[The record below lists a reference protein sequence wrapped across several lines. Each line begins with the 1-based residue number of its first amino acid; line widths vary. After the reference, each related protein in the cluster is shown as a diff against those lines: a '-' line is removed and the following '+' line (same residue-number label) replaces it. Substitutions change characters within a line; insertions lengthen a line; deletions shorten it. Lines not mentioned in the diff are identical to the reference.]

1 MVFAESQIL
10 SLSRKKG
17 LALLPSSSRLC
28 STAQRSRATAYKSVV
43 PVCPFVVLTKQFVTL
58 ARRRMQAPTDDH
70 PAPPATTFVAEPAST
85 ADFSLDENGAEL
97 GIPRGAT
104 SMPVPAVTTARSG
117 SRRASSGLAARS
129 TSTGANGDANEL
141 RQRPLRSMTAPNLGQ
156 RDLHHRPQ
164 PKTQPTKPL
173 FTKELLVPKVPVGK
187 PPGWRTSGMNI
198 IKYSWLNVLLVFIP
212 VSWAMHFSHQGSTIT
227 FVMSFLA
234 IIPLAALL
242 GFATEELALRV
253 GDTIGG
259 LMNCTFGNAVEL
271 IIAIL
276 ALVKGEVRVVQ
287 AAMIGSVLSNS
298 LLVLGTCQFVGG
310 LRFHE
315 QPYAMKQAQVN
326 INALG
331 LAINAIVIP
340 VAFHVFR
347 DLAGGTGTN
356 LTTADTDVLHISH
369 GIAII
374 LLFVYLGYMMFQFWT
389 HSYLYAPTDPSSA
402 PIDMASPTIQ
412 DGPQPPANTAVFRMP
427 SWGSSSD
434 GESSISSV
442 SNEEDEHAPKLS
454 LYGALALLFTVTILA
469 GFTAEW
475 VCDPRRVSDGSN
487 RLMKPSLRVSLQLVG
502 AIEGLTAT
510 GAVGVEFVSLILL
523 PLVGNAAEHV
533 TAVTVAG
540 KGKLDLAMSV
550 AVGSSLQILLLVIP
564 ILILLGW
571 AIGQPLSLYFDPFE
585 TLILFLAVVSVNWAI
600 ADSRTNWFEGLTLM
614 CIYVIIAL
622 VIFYY
627 DGIDNLSR

>member
-1 MVFAESQIL
+1 MAFDFL
-10 SLSRKKG
+10 S
-17 LALLPSSSRLC
+17 
-28 STAQRSRATAYKSVV
+28 
-43 PVCPFVVLTKQFVTL
+43 KQFDSS
-58 ARRRMQAPTDDH
+58 RRMQGQAENH
-70 PAPPATTFVAEPAST
+70 SAPPATTFVAEPVST
-85 ADFSLDENGAEL
+85 ADFSLDENGAEM
-97 GIPRGAT
+97 GMPRGSS

-117 SRRASSGLAARS
+117 SPRVSSGLAA
-129 TSTGANGDANEL
+129 TSTTANGDANEL

-156 RDLHHRPQ
+156 RDSHHRPQ
-164 PKTQPTKPL
+164 SKSQPTKPL

-187 PPGWRTSGMNI
+187 PPGWRMSGMNI

-212 VSWAMHFSHQGSTIT
+212 VSWGMHFSHQGATIT
-227 FVMSFLA
+227 FVTSFLA

-276 ALVKGEVRVVQ
+276 ALVKGELRVVQ

-315 QPYAMKQAQVN
+315 QPYATKQAQVN

-347 DLAGGTGTN
+347 DLAGGAGTSV
-356 LTTADTDVLHISH
+356 LAADIDVVHISH

-389 HSYLYAPTDPSSA
+389 HSYLYAPTDPGAA
-402 PIDMASPTIQ
+402 PVDIAALTVQ
-412 DGPQPPANTAVFRMP
+412 DGPQPPPNTAVFRIP

-434 GESSISSV
+434 GESPISSV
-442 SNEEDEHAPKLS
+442 STEEDEHAPKLS
-454 LYGALALLFTVTILA
+454 LYGALALLLTVTVLA

-475 VCDPRRVSDGSN
+475 
-487 RLMKPSLRVSLQLVG
+487 LVG